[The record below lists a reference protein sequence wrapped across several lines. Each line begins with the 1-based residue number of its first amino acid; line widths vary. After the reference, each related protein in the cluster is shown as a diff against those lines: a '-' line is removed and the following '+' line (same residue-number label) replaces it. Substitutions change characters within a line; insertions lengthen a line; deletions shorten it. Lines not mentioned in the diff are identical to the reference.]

1 MKILNGKGQVLGRL
15 ASYTAKELLRGEEIA
30 IVNCE
35 RIIITGN
42 KAFIRSEFDRKR
54 NMVGTSQKGPKHST
68 NSEIIV
74 KRTIRGMLPNHR
86 VGRGKE
92 VYAKLRCYKGI
103 PKELEGKTI
112 IEFPKPQRSK
122 ISEVKEY
129 TYGN

>member
-54 NMVGTSQKGPKHST
+54 NMVGTAFQGPKHPATSQ
-68 NSEIIV
+68 IVV
-74 KRTIRGMLPNHR
+74 KRTVRGMLPNHR
-86 VGRGKE
+86 EGRGKE
-92 VYAKLRCYKGI
+92 CYSKLKCYVGV
-103 PKELEGKTI
+103 PKEFEGKNI

-129 TYGN
+129 THK

>member
-35 RIIITGN
+35 KIIITGN
-42 KAFIRSEFDRKR
+42 KAFIRSEFERKR
-54 NMVGTSQKGPKHST
+54 NMVGTSQKGPKHPAT
-68 NSEIIV
+68 SESVV
-74 KRTIRGMLPNHR
+74 KRTVRGMLPNHR
-86 VGRGKE
+86 AGRGKE
-92 VYAKLRCYKGI
+92 IYAKLRCYQGV
-103 PKELEGKTI
+103 PKELEGKKI

-129 TYGN
+129 TY

>member
-35 RIIITGN
+35 KIIITGN
-42 KAFIRSEFDRKR
+42 RAFIKSEFARKR
-54 NMVGTSQKGPKHST
+54 NMVGTSQKGPKHSAK
-68 NSEIIV
+68 SEIIV

-86 VGRGKE
+86 EGRGKE
-92 VYAKLRCYKGI
+92 IYAKLKCYEEI
-103 PKELEGKTI
+103 PKEFEGKKI
-112 IEFPKPQRSK
+112 IEFPKPQKSK

-129 TYGN
+129 AY